1 MLNGRL
7 YRAAFVPFL
16 FALAIAAFSLGS
28 SPPALTSTLA
38 PDAFEGAPAFVE
50 LKDLAKDFP
59 QRRPGSPG
67 DQKLASYVAQKL
79 EGLGGTAGGG
89 FSVHTYR
96 FGAQTIDG
104 ERTLSTVVAERP
116 GSTSAAPILI
126 LAHRDAAADGSAA
139 ELSGTAALLELAR
152 VFAARETKRTIVL
165 ASTSGGSGGDAGARQ
180 LLSDLSQAAGGAAA
194 GGGPGSFDAA
204 IVLGD
209 LAGAKQRAPF
219 VVPFSDGLGSAPLQ
233 LQRTLDTA
241 ITDQAGIDPG
251 APSTLGQ
258 LAHLAFPMTVGEEG
272 VLNAAGIPS
281 VLVQVSGER
290 GPSADDAVSMERLEG
305 VGRAV
310 LSAVDALDTAPNV
323 PQTMQ
328 TGVLLRHMTL
338 PAWALRL
345 LVLAL
350 LLPPLAAAVDGLARA
365 RRRRLAVGRWTL
377 WTLSCALP
385 FFVCAVFAYVLGW
398 LGVLGAAPAA
408 PVLPSAL
415 PFDGRAAT
423 AVGAVALTFA
433 LAWLLWGVLI
443 RRLGWS
449 VRPDADVAGLSML
462 LVLLAIGVLAWVGN
476 PFTALLALPALHLW
490 LALAARERLEI
501 GPSARRLL
509 ALALVALG
517 VLPLALLIVFYA
529 HQLGLG
535 AGDVAWTA
543 VLLLAAGHV
552 AIGSAVLWS
561 VAFGCVAAAVMLA
574 VGGRAA
580 PVEVRVADR
589 MDVTIRGPVSYA
601 GPGSL
606 GGTESALR
614 R

>member
-1 MLNGRL
+1 
-7 YRAAFVPFL
+7 
-16 FALAIAAFSLGS
+16 
-28 SPPALTSTLA
+28 
-38 PDAFEGAPAFVE
+38 
-50 LKDLAKDFP
+50 
-59 QRRPGSPG
+59 
-67 DQKLASYVAQKL
+67 
-79 EGLGGTAGGG
+79 
-89 FSVHTYR
+89 
-96 FGAQTIDG
+96 
-104 ERTLSTVVAERP
+104 
-116 GSTSAAPILI
+116 
-126 LAHRDAAADGSAA
+126 
-139 ELSGTAALLELAR
+139 
-152 VFAARETKRTIVL
+152 
-165 ASTSGGSGGDAGARQ
+165 
-180 LLSDLSQAAGGAAA
+180 
-194 GGGPGSFDAA
+194 
-204 IVLGD
+204 
-209 LAGAKQRAPF
+209 
-219 VVPFSDGLGSAPLQ
+219 VPFSDGLGSAPLQ

-290 GPSADDAVSMERLEG
+290 GPSAEEAVSMQRLEG

-310 LSAVDALDTAPNV
+310 LSAVDALDTAPDV
-323 PQTMQ
+323 SQTMQ
-328 TGVLLRHMTL
+328 TSVLLQRMTL

-385 FFVCAVFAYVLGW
+385 FFICAVFAYVLGW
-398 LGVLGAAPAA
+398 LGVLGAAPSA

-415 PFDGRAAT
+415 PFDGRVAT

-433 LAWLLWGVLI
+433 LAWLLWGVLV
-443 RRLGWS
+443 RRLGLS

-462 LVLLAIGVLAWVGN
+462 LVLLAIGVVAWVGN

-490 LALAARERLEI
+490 LALAAPERLEI

-552 AIGSAVLWS
+552 GIGGAVLWS
-561 VAFGCVAAAVMLA
+561 VAFGCAAAAAMLA

-580 PVEVRVADR
+580 PVDVRVNDRVEVR
-589 MDVTIRGPVSYA
+589 IRGPLSYA